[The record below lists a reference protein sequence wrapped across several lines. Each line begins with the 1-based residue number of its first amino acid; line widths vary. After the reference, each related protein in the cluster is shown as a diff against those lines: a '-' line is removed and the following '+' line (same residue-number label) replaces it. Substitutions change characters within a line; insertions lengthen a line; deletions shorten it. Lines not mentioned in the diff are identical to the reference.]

1 MNLAKRFSATRML
14 EQVARRRANRAVLP
28 SAKENASGVS
38 LTE

>member
-14 EQVARRRANRAVLP
+14 EQVLP